1 MIFWLADLGHSEP
14 IGVLALYSEP
24 LKPTLALNHFLMS
37 NSGRELMVMTEMVV
51 AVYCSLSESS
61 LSTYLK
67 IWAVLADVIVSNVA
81 LDSLEQHPVDL
92 VVEAAVMPLSLVLD
106 MIRELMEKMVADLE
120 VDHGTSSAV

>member
-1 MIFWLADLGHSEP
+1 MIFWLADLGHCEP

-37 NSGRELMVMTEMVV
+37 NSGRELLEMNEMVV

-67 IWAVLADVIVSNVA
+67 ILAVLADVIASNVA

-92 VVEAAVMPLSLVLD
+92 VEEAAVMPLSLVLD
-106 MIRELMEKMVADLE
+106 MILQLMEKMEAELE
-120 VDHGTSSAV
+120 VHHGTSAV

>member
-1 MIFWLADLGHSEP
+1 MICWLADLGHSEP
-14 IGVLALYSEP
+14 IGVLALYLEP

-67 IWAVLADVIVSNVA
+67 ILAVLADVTVSNVA
-81 LDSLEQHPVDL
+81 LDSLQQHPMDL
-92 VVEAAVMPLSLVLD
+92 VVEAAVMPLSLVQD
-106 MIRELMEKMVADLE
+106 MIREWMEMMVAELE
-120 VDHGTSSAV
+120 DDHGTSSGV

>member
-1 MIFWLADLGHSEP
+1 
-14 IGVLALYSEP
+14 
-24 LKPTLALNHFLMS
+24 
-37 NSGRELMVMTEMVV
+37 MVMTVMVV

-106 MIRELMEKMVADLE
+106 MIRQLMEKREAELE
-120 VDHGTSSAV
+120 DHHGTSSAV

>member
-1 MIFWLADLGHSEP
+1 
-14 IGVLALYSEP
+14 
-24 LKPTLALNHFLMS
+24 MS
-37 NSGRELMVMTEMVV
+37 NSGRELMVMTEMAV

-67 IWAVLADVIVSNVA
+67 ILAVLPDVIVSNVA

-106 MIRELMEKMVADLE
+106 MIRQLMEKMEAELE
-120 VDHGTSSAV
+120 DHHGTSSAV